1 MSSAASIPVVI
12 LVRVSTLAQEVDRQ
26 VIELE
31 AVAAGKGWT
40 VVEVVREAGVSGDAV
55 SADRAGLGR
64 ALELAAAGA
73 VRKVLVHEVSRV
85 ARRNSVAHDFIERL
99 SELGVSLYWH
109 AQGLETLLANG
120 KRNPAAALVFSLLAE
135 MARSERETLIERTR
149 SGLEAARRRGAVLGR
164 PAGSVEDPAV
174 FLAKHGDVVGLLRA
188 GKSLRDVAA
197 RTGKSQGTVV
207 KVKRALAEA
216 HSG

>member
-1 MSSAASIPVVI
+1 
-12 LVRVSTLAQEVDRQ
+12 LA
-26 VIELE
+26 
-31 AVAAGKGWT
+31 
-40 VVEVVREAGVSGDAV
+40 EAGS
-55 SADRAGLGR
+55 
-64 ALELAAAGA
+64 

-85 ARRNSVAHDFIERL
+85 ARRNSVAHGFIERL
-99 SELGVSLYWH
+99 TELGTSLYWH

-149 SGLEAARRRGAVLGR
+149 SGLEAARRRGVVLGR
-164 PAGSVEDPAV
+164 PAGSAEDSAV

-207 KVKRALAEA
+207 KVKRALAEV
-216 HSG
+216 HPG